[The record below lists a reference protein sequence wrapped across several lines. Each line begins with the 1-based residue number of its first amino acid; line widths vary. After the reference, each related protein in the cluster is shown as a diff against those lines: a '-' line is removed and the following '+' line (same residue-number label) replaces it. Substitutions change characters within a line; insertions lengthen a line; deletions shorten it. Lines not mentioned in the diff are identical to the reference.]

1 VHMNE
6 ALVFIAIMIATILK
20 GIIGALLVVPV
31 LASIVVVGDYIR
43 RQVTGLPPFEDD
55 GSRRF
60 VAPPDKVNPSR
71 RRWTNQ
77 ERRERLDKTS
87 PALPGTV
94 QDVPASDVPEPA
106 SPLMVESQSE
116 QLPGRQKTKNLHPEP
131 DDEG

>member
-1 VHMNE
+1 
-6 ALVFIAIMIATILK
+6 MIATILK
-20 GIIGALLVVPV
+20 GIIGALLVVPL

-43 RQVTGLPPFEDD
+43 RQVAGLPPFEDD

-77 ERRERLDKTS
+77 ERREHLDKTS

-94 QDVPASDVPEPA
+94 QDVPESDVSEPA
-106 SPLMVESQSE
+106 APLMVESQSKE
-116 QLPGRQKTKNLHPEP
+116 FPVRQKTENIRPEL

>member
-1 VHMNE
+1 
-6 ALVFIAIMIATILK
+6 VFIAIMIATILK
-20 GIIGALLVVPV
+20 GIIGALLVVPL

-43 RQVTGLPPFEDD
+43 RQVAGLPPFEDD

-77 ERRERLDKTS
+77 ERRQHLDKTS

-94 QDVPASDVPEPA
+94 QDAPESDVSEPA
-106 SPLMVESQSE
+106 APLMVESQSK
-116 QLPGRQKTKNLHPEP
+116 QFPVRQKTENIRPEL